1 MIFTRSNNQDK
12 DDIIIIFLLYNI
24 TIYYIKDYQSGG
36 CHPRTVGMKKLQKR
50 RKHF

>member
-24 TIYYIKDYQSGG
+24 TTYILYQGFSVWGLS
-36 CHPRTVGMKKLQKR
+36 P
-50 RKHF
+50 